1 MQRIRKG
8 DVVQVMVGHRN
19 DRGKQGRVL
28 AVDVER
34 ERVRVEGVRVQKR
47 HLKPGRRGAKTGGI
61 VASEGFVH
69 VSNVMLVDPKDRKPS
84 RVRVVEREGKR
95 QRVFV
100 RSGEPVPEPARG

>member
-1 MQRIRKG
+1 M
-8 DVVQVMVGHRN
+8 
-19 DRGKQGRVL
+19 L

-61 VASEGFVH
+61 VSSEGFVH

-84 RVRVVEREGKR
+84 RVRLELREGKR

>member
-1 MQRIRKG
+1 MQRVRKG

-28 AVDVER
+28 AVDREK

-61 VASEGFVH
+61 VSSEGFVH

-84 RVRVVEREGKR
+84 RVRVELRAGKR
-95 QRVFV
+95 LRVFI

>member
-28 AVDVER
+28 AVDTAA

-61 VASEGFVH
+61 VPTEGFVH
-69 VSNVMLVDPKDRKPS
+69 ASNVMLVDPKDKKPS
-84 RVRVVEREGKR
+84 RVRVELRDGKR
-95 QRVFV
+95 IRVFA

>member
-1 MQRIRKG
+1 MQRVRKG
-8 DVVQVMVGHRN
+8 DVVQIMVGHSK

-47 HLKPGRRGAKTGGI
+47 HLKPGRRGAKSGGI
-61 VASEGFVH
+61 VPSEGFVH

-84 RVRVVEREGKR
+84 RVRVELRDGKR
-95 QRVFV
+95 HRVFV
-100 RSGEPVPEPARG
+100 RSGEAVPEPARS

>member
-8 DVVQVMVGHRN
+8 DLVQVMVGHRN

-34 ERVRVEGVRVQKR
+34 GRVRVEGVRVQKR

-61 VASEGFVH
+61 VASEGLVDA
-69 VSNVMLVDPKDRKPS
+69 SNVMLVDPKDRKPS
-84 RVRVVEREGKR
+84 RVRIELRDGKR

-100 RSGEPVPEPARG
+100 RSGEPAPEPARS

>member
-28 AVDVER
+28 AVDVSAG
-34 ERVRVEGVRVQKR
+34 RVRVEGVRVQKR

-61 VASEGFVH
+61 VASEGFVDA
-69 VSNVMLVDPKDRKPS
+69 SNVMLVDPKDKKPS
-84 RVRVVEREGKR
+84 RVRVEMREGKR
-95 QRVFV
+95 LRVFV

>member
-1 MQRIRKG
+1 MRIRKG

-28 AVDVER
+28 AVDR
-34 ERVRVEGVRVQKR
+34 EAGRVRVEGVRVQKR

-61 VASEGFVH
+61 VATEGFVH
-69 VSNVMLVDPKDRKPS
+69 VSNVSLVDPKDRKPS
-84 RVRVVEREGKR
+84 RVRVELRGGKR
-95 QRVFV
+95 VRVFV

>member
-8 DVVQVMVGHRN
+8 DIVQVMVGHRN

-28 AVDVER
+28 AVDVAAG
-34 ERVRVEGVRVQKR
+34 RVRVEGVRIQKR

-61 VASEGFVH
+61 VPSEGFVDA
-69 VSNVMLVDPKDRKPS
+69 SNVMLVDPKDKKPS
-84 RVRVVEREGKR
+84 RVRVEVREGKR

>member
-8 DVVQVMVGHRN
+8 DVVQVMIGHRN

-28 AVDVER
+28 AVDLDR

-61 VASEGFVH
+61 VPTEGFVH

-84 RVRVVEREGKR
+84 RVRVELRDGKR
-95 QRVFV
+95 HRVFV

>member
-8 DVVQVMVGHRN
+8 DVVQVMIGHRN

-28 AVDVER
+28 AVDAER
-34 ERVRVEGVRVQKR
+34 DRVRVEGVRIQKR

-61 VASEGFVH
+61 VPSEGFVH
-69 VSNVMLVDPKDRKPS
+69 VSNVMLVDP
-84 RVRVVEREGKR
+84 EGSQAEPRARRAAGR
-95 QRVFV
+95 QAPRVFV

>member
-28 AVDVER
+28 AVDAGSG
-34 ERVRVEGVRVQKR
+34 RVRVEGVRVQKR

-61 VASEGFVH
+61 VSSEGFVDG
-69 VSNVMLVDPKDRKPS
+69 SNVMLVDPKDKKPS
-84 RVRVVEREGKR
+84 RVRVETREGKR
-95 QRVFV
+95 LRVFV

>member
-8 DVVQVMVGHRN
+8 DVVQVMIGHQK

-28 AVDVER
+28 AVDREE
-34 ERVRVEGVRVQKR
+34 ERVRVAGVRVQKR

-61 VASEGFVH
+61 VSSEGFVH

-84 RVRVVEREGKR
+84 RVRVELREGKR
-95 QRVFV
+95 TRVFV
-100 RSGEPVPEPARG
+100 RSGEPVPEPDRG